1 MASLTSKDF
10 TRLLMYGTPEQHQ
23 SEAFT
28 ATGTSLEKQFATAG
42 SSIRNSYR
50 VEFRNYIDYIRAT
63 RGLDAAFARLEELS
77 TTGLAPEL
85 HATAGMVAARR
96 ANDYR
101 AAANHLA
108 KAHAAWPT
116 NTTILEYLAE
126 SWISVGA
133 LQEAAS
139 LLAEIQPAT
148 EREAIRFAELAAL
161 TFRWDIVDRMIGPWS
176 GEEGE
181 FRVRVLRERVAL
193 SSGFKGQSEDI
204 PAYILNMP
212 SDERKLALAVT
223 LHAQLGVNAA
233 KHPGVNAAL
242 LSPAERVA
250 AAGHSRL
257 KIGLG
262 ALGCAL
268 GHFSMWQQSLESS
281 AAFSLMLEDD
291 GLPYVQRDV
300 ASLVEEAGDFDVLF
314 VNNRMSALKGG
325 RLKHGVVSV
334 WEALA
339 NRPESGGWGTDGY
352 ILSHQGAEKLL
363 HAVEVDRVL
372 GHIDGQLACYGIDP
386 TADVVSNAQRIGRS
400 IHSKSVSQTLLTV
413 KCSEFPLVGSV
424 DFGDSTI
431 GRMGGH
437 LN

>member
-10 TRLLMYGTPEQHQ
+10 TRLLMYGTAEQHK
-23 SEAFT
+23 SEAF
-28 ATGTSLEKQFATAG
+28 AAAGTSLEKQFATVG
-42 SSIRNSYR
+42 SFIQNSYR

-63 RGLDAAFARLEELS
+63 RGLDSALARLEELS
-77 TTGLAPEL
+77 TTGLSAEL
-85 HATAGMVAARR
+85 YATAGMVAARR

-108 KAHAAWPT
+108 TAHAASPS

-133 LQEAAS
+133 LEEAAS

-161 TFRWDIVDRMIGPWS
+161 IFRWDIVDRLIGPWS
-176 GEEGE
+176 GENDEY
-181 FRVRVLRERVAL
+181 RIRVLRERVGL
-193 SSGFKGQSEDI
+193 SSGFQGQSEDI

-212 SDERKLALAVT
+212 SDERKLELAVK

-233 KHPGVNAAL
+233 THPGVNAAL
-242 LSPAERVA
+242 LPPADRAA

-268 GHFSMWQQSLESS
+268 GHFSMWKRSLESS

-300 ASLVEEAGDFDVLF
+300 ASLVEEAGEFDVLF
-314 VNNRMSALKGG
+314 VNKRMSAIKGG
-325 RLKHGVVSV
+325 RLKHGVVPV

-339 NRPESGGWGTDGY
+339 NRPESGGWGADGY
-352 ILSHQGAEKLL
+352 VLSRRGTEKLL
-363 HAVEVDRVL
+363 HAVEADKVL
-372 GHIDGQLACYGIDP
+372 GHVDGQLACYGIHP

-400 IHSKSVSQTLLTV
+400 IHSKSVSRAFLSV
-413 KCSEFPLVGSV
+413 KCAEFPLVGSV

-437 LN
+437 FK